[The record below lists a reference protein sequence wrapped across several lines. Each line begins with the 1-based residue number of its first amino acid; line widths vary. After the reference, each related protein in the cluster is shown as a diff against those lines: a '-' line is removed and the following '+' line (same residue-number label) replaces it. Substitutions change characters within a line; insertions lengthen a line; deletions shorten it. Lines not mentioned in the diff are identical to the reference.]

1 MNIKKV
7 NNIQNGKSN
16 HSFPI
21 KIVKYKMIS
30 TQKASKLQ
38 HAKCLN
44 KIKSN
49 PLALCTLINKFQP
62 KVFVIKMKS
71 SSYSNNTS

>member
-1 MNIKKV
+1 MNIKKE
-7 NNIQNGKSN
+7 NNIKNSKSK

-30 TQKASKLQ
+30 THKASKLL

-49 PLALCTLINKFQP
+49 PLTLRTLINKFQP
-62 KVFVIKMKS
+62 
-71 SSYSNNTS
+71 